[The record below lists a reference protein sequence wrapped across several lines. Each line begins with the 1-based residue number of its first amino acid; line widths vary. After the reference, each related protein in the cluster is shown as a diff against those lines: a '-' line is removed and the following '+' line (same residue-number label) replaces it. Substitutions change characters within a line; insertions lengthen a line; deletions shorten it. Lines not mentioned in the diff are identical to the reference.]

1 MPPSH
6 AATPGSEVRA
16 GAWRPSSE
24 PIVITC
30 ALTGG
35 IHGKEANPHLPEQ
48 PDEIVEQGI
57 AAWRAGAAVLHVHAR
72 TADGANTMDREIY
85 EELHRRLCAETDA
98 VVQLTTGGS
107 PRLTVDERLTT
118 VLLAPEMCSL
128 NMGLLNFFIQGE
140 QVFFPNHRSD
150 IERFAREIRARDV
163 RPELE
168 VYSAVMLEE
177 AASLLALGILEP
189 PYAINFVL
197 NTPTQGGARGTPRN
211 LLDLWER
218 LDELGVAREQLRVTV
233 SAMGPTQLPITTM
246 ACAMGLNVRVG
257 MEDNVFYRRGELL
270 TSNAQLVE
278 RMVRTAAELE
288 RRPATPDEAR
298 ALLGLRGRPPRGL
311 PDGAEALTGAS

>member
-1 MPPSH
+1 MS
-6 AATPGSEVRA
+6 A
-16 GAWRPSSE
+16 GAWRPSTQ
-24 PIVITC
+24 PLIITC

-35 IHGKEANPHLPEQ
+35 IHGKEANPQLPEQ

-72 TADGANTMDREIY
+72 APDGSNTMDRAIY
-85 EELHRRLCAETDA
+85 EELHRHLCSETDA
-98 VVQLTTGGS
+98 VIQLTTGGS
-107 PRLTVDERLTT
+107 PRLTVEERLTT

-150 IERFAREIRARDV
+150 IERFAREIAARGV

-168 VYSAVMLEE
+168 VYSPVMLEE
-177 AASLLALGILEP
+177 AGALLARGILGP

-211 LLDLWER
+211 LLDMWER
-218 LDELGVAREQLRVTV
+218 LDELGVPRSALRVTV

-246 ACAMGLNVRVG
+246 ACAMGLNVRIG
-257 MEDNVFYRRGELL
+257 MEDNVFYRRGEPVE
-270 TSNAQLVE
+270 SNAQLVE
-278 RMVRTAAELE
+278 RTVRIARELDRRAASPE
-288 RRPATPDEAR
+288 EAR
-298 ALLGLRGRPPRGL
+298 ELLGLRGRPARGL
-311 PDGAEALTGAS
+311 PTQSDALAGTP